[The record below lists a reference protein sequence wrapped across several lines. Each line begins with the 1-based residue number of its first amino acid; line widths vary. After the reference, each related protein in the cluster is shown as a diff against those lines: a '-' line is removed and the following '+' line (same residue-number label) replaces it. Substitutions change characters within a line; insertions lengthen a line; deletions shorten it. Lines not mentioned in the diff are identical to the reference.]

1 MIGNL
6 LMRMYGRI
14 WDKWLQKEIII
25 NDRLKGFMLLVDEC
39 YKNVKIP
46 KSINNPQQTE
56 RICASSR

>member
-1 MIGNL
+1 
-6 LMRMYGRI
+6 MYGRI

-39 YKNVKIP
+39 YKNVKIS

-56 RICASSR
+56 RICGSSR